1 MIYTLNEIIPCIPC
15 TIIAKG
21 DLDMR
26 ISSLQTDSRR
36 IVHEKETLFLAL
48 VGNNHDGHKFIQDA
62 YQKGVRAFIVSKTPD
77 DIDVLAGSTIIKVD
91 NTLNALQQ
99 LAIMHRKKFNIPV
112 IGITGSNG
120 KTIVKEWLYQLISP
134 DRNIVRSPK
143 SYNSQL
149 GVPLSVWNM
158 DTVYELAIFE
168 AGISEADEMSKLQPI
183 IQPTIGLFTNIGTAH
198 DENFIHIN
206 QKVGEKLKLFT
217 KAEIL
222 VYCSDHFT
230 IRDRIQSSGI
240 GENKRLFSWGSSNQ
254 DDLHIT
260 DINTQLNYSVLEGQY
275 EDRSMQIQIPF
286 ADKASIE
293 NAIHCWA
300 IMLILGYDDQIIAQ
314 RMHKLTAVAM
324 RLELRE
330 GIHECS
336 VINDTYNSDVNSL
349 TIALDF
355 LNQHKRYKRKTIV
368 LSDILQTGR
377 PDAELYSEV
386 AELLIDKGISRI
398 IGIGKAIKAQSNQFR
413 KISSEFF
420 TNTETFL
427 KEVDFSEFNNEIIL
441 IKGARIFEFER
452 ISQLLE
458 QKTHQTVMEVNL
470 NALTHNLNYYKSLL
484 KPKTGIMAMVKA
496 FAYGSGAFE
505 IANHL
510 QFHRVDYLAVAYADE
525 GVELRNGGIALPI
538 MVMNPEEQSLYFMI
552 KYKLE
557 PEVYSIRLLQ
567 QLINALDTYSHM
579 ADGPLAIHLKIDT
592 GMHRLGFPHN
602 DLDEML
608 DLIEKTQ
615 GNLKVCSVF
624 SHLAASD
631 EPAND
636 GFTNRQIER
645 FIKASEQIQK
655 RINYDFKRHILN
667 STGIVRFPDA
677 QFELVRPGIGLY
689 GITTAPESEGKT
701 EEVIT
706 LKTIISQIRHID
718 AGETVGYSLKS
729 PADHV
734 RRIATLPI
742 GYADGLDRRLGN
754 GVGKVMIGN
763 TLACIIGNICM
774 DMCMIDITHIP
785 EVQEGDNVIIFG
797 PNHSIKDYAAA
808 IGTIPYEA
816 LTSISPRVKRVYIQE

>member
-1 MIYTLNEIIPCIPC
+1 MIYTLNDIIPCFPC
-15 TIIAKG
+15 SIIAKG
-21 DLDMR
+21 DLNMR
-26 ISSLQTDSRR
+26 ISSIHTDSRK
-36 IVHEKETLFLAL
+36 IVHEKETLFIAL
-48 VGNNHDGHKFIQDA
+48 VGLNHDGHNFILDA
-62 YQKGVRAFIVSKTPD
+62 HQKGVRAFIVSKVPENLDLFTD
-77 DIDVLAGSTIIKVD
+77 STILKTD
-91 NTLNALQQ
+91 NSLSALQH

-158 DTVYELAIFE
+158 DTVNELAIFE
-168 AGISEADEMSKLQPI
+168 AGISEADEMSRLQPI

-206 QKVGEKLKLFT
+206 QKIGEKLKLFT
-217 KAEIL
+217 KAEII
-222 VYCSDHFT
+222 VYCSDHFS

-240 GENKRLFSWGSSNQ
+240 GENKRLFSWGSSIQ
-254 DDLHIT
+254 DDLQIVSIKSQINFSILDARFDNRSIT
-260 DINTQLNYSVLEGQY
+260 
-275 EDRSMQIQIPF
+275 IQIPF
-286 ADKASIE
+286 TDKASIE

-300 IMLILGYDDQIIAQ
+300 IMLILGYDESVISQ
-314 RMHKLTAVAM
+314 RMQKLAPVAM

-336 VINDTYNSDVNSL
+336 IINDTYNSDVNSL

-355 LNQHKRYKRKTIV
+355 LNQHKRYKRKTVI

-377 PDAELYSEV
+377 RDSELYMEV
-386 AELLIDKGISRI
+386 AELLRDKGINRI
-398 IGIGKAIKAQSNQFR
+398 LGIGKAIKAQQDQFR
-413 KISSEFF
+413 SLNGIFYSD
-420 TNTETFL
+420 TETFL
-427 KEVDFSEFNNEIIL
+427 KEVDFSDFSNEIIL

-458 QKTHQTVMEVNL
+458 QKTHQTVMEINL
-470 NALTHNLNYYKSLL
+470 NALTKNLNYYKSLL
-484 KPKTGIMAMVKA
+484 KPETGIMAMVKA

-505 IANHL
+505 ITNHL

-525 GVELRNGGIALPI
+525 GVELRNGGISLPI

-557 PEVYSIRLLQ
+557 PEIYSIRLLK
-567 QLINALDTYSHM
+567 QLISALDTYGHLST
-579 ADGPLAIHLKIDT
+579 GPLSIHLKIDT
-592 GMHRLGFPHN
+592 GMHRLGFSYN
-602 DLDEML
+602 DLTEML
-608 DLIEKTQ
+608 DIIEQSKDK
-615 GNLKVCSVF
+615 LVICSVF

-631 EPAND
+631 EPEND
-636 GFTNRQIER
+636 AFTYLQIER
-645 FIKASEQIQK
+645 FNKASEEIK
-655 RINYDFKRHILN
+655 NRLNYNFKRHILN
-667 STGIVRFPDA
+667 SNGIVRFPQA
-677 QFELVRPGIGLY
+677 QFDLVRPGIGLY
-689 GITTAPESEGKT
+689 GLSSAVESEGKT

-706 LKTIISQIRHID
+706 LKTIISQIRTID
-718 AGETVGYSLKS
+718 AGETVGYSLKC
-729 PADHV
+729 PADHP
-734 RRIATLPI
+734 RKIATLPI

-754 GVGKVMIGN
+754 GTGKVMIEN
-763 TLACIIGNICM
+763 SVASIIGNICM

-785 EVQEGDNVIIFG
+785 NVQEGDSVVIFG
-797 PNHSIKDYAAA
+797 PNHSLKNYADA